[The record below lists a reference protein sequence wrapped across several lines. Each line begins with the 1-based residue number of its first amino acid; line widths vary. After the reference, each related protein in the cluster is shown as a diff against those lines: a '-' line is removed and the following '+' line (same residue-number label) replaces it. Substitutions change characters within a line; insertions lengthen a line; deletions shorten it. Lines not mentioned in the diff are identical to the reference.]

1 MNRLLPDKRRQLL
14 PLVALG
20 LLVGLL
26 ALAQASQP
34 VATHDTAAPG
44 PVTAGYW
51 DGPQLP
57 PF

>member
-1 MNRLLPDKRRQLL
+1 LL